1 MQTAKLPAYSAFQT
15 RDPMSHEPTN
25 ASDKGRD
32 ARHGGLPARGE
43 VGARDDARL
52 GRGDP
57 LTESDSDHE
66 HEAGEA
72 GEASRL
78 AIDLSGSM
86 PCVSCQY
93 DLRGLSITATCPECG
108 TPVRATLVRV
118 IDPEG
123 QTTAPLRSP
132 QLASWAIVWWAGTSA
147 LAALGMLVLHLLHDV
162 VGGSPRVR
170 DAIAMATLSV
180 AYASSVGP
188 LSLIFLFKGR
198 ERTPRQGLALLAWV
212 LTMMLC
218 MMLMDPV
225 LTRTNWGYT
234 RGPWVERRAILGI
247 LVVAILLSMRPT
259 VRLLAARGWVQQ
271 QAHKD
276 RQTTISLALVVGI
289 GTLAIFG
296 VAASPIGS
304 DPILAR
310 FLSQMIVILT
320 LMLLTLGLGR
330 LAVELLRMRR
340 RIAAGLVAA
349 GRVVPRPSASGAGK
363 G

>member
-1 MQTAKLPAYSAFQT
+1 
-15 RDPMSHEPTN
+15 
-25 ASDKGRD
+25 
-32 ARHGGLPARGE
+32 
-43 VGARDDARL
+43 
-52 GRGDP
+52 
-57 LTESDSDHE
+57 
-66 HEAGEA
+66 
-72 GEASRL
+72 
-78 AIDLSGSM
+78 
-86 PCVSCQY
+86 
-93 DLRGLSITATCPECG
+93 
-108 TPVRATLVRV
+108 VRATLVRV

-132 QLASWAIVWWAGTSA
+132 QLASWAIVWWAGASA
-147 LAALGMLVLHLLHDV
+147 LAALGMLVLHLLYDV

-180 AYASSVGP
+180 AFASSAGP
-188 LSLIFLFKGR
+188 LSLIFLFQGR
-198 ERTPRQGLALLAWV
+198 ERTARQGLALLAWF
-212 LTMMLC
+212 LTLMLC
-218 MMLMDPV
+218 MTLADPL
-225 LTRTNWGYT
+225 LTRTNWSYV
-234 RGPWVERRAILGI
+234 RGPWVERRAMLGI

-271 QAHKD
+271 QAHTD

-320 LMLLTLGLGR
+320 LLLLTLGLGR

-349 GRVVPRPSASGAGK
+349 GSVVPRPNAPGAGK